1 MLLSAISPARAAENS
16 LSVDTPLSSEGYFVL
31 SWDAGAEDGQYVLQ
45 QALTPDFRETLD
57 RPIAGAGRLTVTGLG
72 DDRYY
77 YRVGDPQ
84 GGWSNTIEV
93 TVAHHPLSRAFAF
106 FSLGLALFAV
116 LIFTILSGHRQTRS
130 ETDGS

>member
-1 MLLSAISPARAAENS
+1 MLLSAASPARAAESS

-31 SWDAGAEDGQYVLQ
+31 SWDAGPDGEQYVLQ
-45 QALTPDFRETLD
+45 QALTPDFRDTLD
-57 RPIAGAGRLTVTGLG
+57 RPIAGAGSLTVTGLA

-84 GGWSNTIEV
+84 GRWSNTVEV

-106 FSLGLALFAV
+106 FSLGLVLFAV
-116 LIFTILSGHRQTRS
+116 LIFTILSGYRQTRS
-130 ETDGS
+130 EADGS